1 MTSVYPTMSFR
12 DRDREFVALQR
23 GEEMSALDVYLL
35 GRCTLGQE
43 ELKAAREAHVRY
55 ANRDRGSETE
65 KGRSQ
70 RLEEIAAAFRKDTAT
85 RVANITRYANR
96 DRG

>member
-1 MTSVYPTMSFR
+1 MRLHPPGV
-12 DRDREFVALQR
+12 VQ
-23 GEEMSALDVYLL
+23 LDQEDAMLL
-35 GRCTLGQE
+35 AEARLHRRLFAAGRPPGQE
-43 ELKAAREAHVRY
+43 ELEAVREAHVRY

-85 RVANITRYANR
+85 RVANITR
-96 DRG
+96 